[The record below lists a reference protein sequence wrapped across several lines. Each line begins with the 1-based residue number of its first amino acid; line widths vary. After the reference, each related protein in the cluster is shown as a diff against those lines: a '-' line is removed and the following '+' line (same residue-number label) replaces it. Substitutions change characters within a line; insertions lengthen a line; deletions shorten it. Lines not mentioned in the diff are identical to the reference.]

1 MVLRNFS
8 RSAICR
14 LCASGRWEP
23 DLKQVAFATSPKM
36 STYLF
41 VLTVGEL
48 ERITAE
54 VDGVTVGV
62 VATAGKAVK

>member
-1 MVLRNFS
+1 MPVMREQPL
-8 RSAICR
+8 
-14 LCASGRWEP
+14 EP